1 MSPIFFSLKNLY
13 AVKMSIFS
21 PFFTTDLTLK
31 KKNFLIKNNNYKEV
45 CFPQLL
51 TKKENLPSF
60 MKASPSFSLKNR
72 RLNRMVSKWGRSYS
86 THTSNWTV
94 EAFFDLRFSNEMKNV
109 GKMEERGYDIK
120 IESVAKKKYTSP
132 SKKCWF

>member
-1 MSPIFFSLKNLY
+1 MKVQFFSIQPLLGTL
-13 AVKMSIFS
+13 KMSIF
-21 PFFTTDLTLK
+21 PLFFMPDLTLK
-31 KKNFLIKNNNYKEV
+31 KEEFSLEKKNNYKEV
-45 CFPQLL
+45 FPQLL
-51 TKKENLPSF
+51 TKKRTCLPSF

-109 GKMEERGYDIK
+109 GKMEERGYVIK
-120 IESVAKKKYTSP
+120 MGSVEKKLY
-132 SKKCWF
+132 

>member
-1 MSPIFFSLKNLY
+1 
-13 AVKMSIFS
+13 
-21 PFFTTDLTLK
+21 
-31 KKNFLIKNNNYKEV
+31 
-45 CFPQLL
+45 
-51 TKKENLPSF
+51 
-60 MKASPSFSLKNR
+60 
-72 RLNRMVSKWGRSYS
+72 MVSKWGRSHS

-132 SKKCWF
+132 SKNVDFSIWVSEHLQITILFYLFQIIPGDYTTY

>member
-1 MSPIFFSLKNLY
+1 
-13 AVKMSIFS
+13 
-21 PFFTTDLTLK
+21 
-31 KKNFLIKNNNYKEV
+31 
-45 CFPQLL
+45 
-51 TKKENLPSF
+51 
-60 MKASPSFSLKNR
+60 
-72 RLNRMVSKWGRSYS
+72 MVSKWGRSHS

-132 SKKCWF
+132 SKKMLILAFE